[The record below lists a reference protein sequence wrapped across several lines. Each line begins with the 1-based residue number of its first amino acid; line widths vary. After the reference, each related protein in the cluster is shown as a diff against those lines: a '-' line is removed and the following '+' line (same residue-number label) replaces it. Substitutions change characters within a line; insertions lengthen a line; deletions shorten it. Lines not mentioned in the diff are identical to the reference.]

1 MKIYLLL
8 VLLMSIITF
17 ILYGIDKRKAIKNQY
32 RIKEKTLLL
41 SSFLFGSVGGIL
53 GMYIFRHKTKHWYF
67 VVVNFISLVLHIIV
81 GYYIFKT
88 NGHIVY

>member
-41 SSFLFGSVGGIL
+41 SSFLFGSIGGIL

-88 NGHIVY
+88 N

>member
-88 NGHIVY
+88 N

>member
-8 VLLMSIITF
+8 VLLMTIITF

-41 SSFLFGSVGGIL
+41 SSFLFGSVGGII

-67 VVVNFISLVLHIIV
+67 VVVNFISLVLHILV
-81 GYYIFKT
+81 GYYIFKI
-88 NGHIVY
+88 NGYIVY